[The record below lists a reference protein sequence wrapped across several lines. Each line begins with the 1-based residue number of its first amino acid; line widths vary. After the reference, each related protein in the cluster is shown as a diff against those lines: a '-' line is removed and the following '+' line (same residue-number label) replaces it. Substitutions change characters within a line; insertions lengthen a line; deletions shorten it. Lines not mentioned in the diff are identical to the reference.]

1 MMTRIGDRSIDGDHG
16 LQVDKLLA
24 NAKYFGLGCLFGIWF
39 KLMELCVDFLLCDW
53 KDVICEE
60 LGIEYELDG

>member
-1 MMTRIGDRSIDGDHG
+1 MKIMVYKSI
-16 LQVDKLLA
+16 KLLA

-53 KDVICEE
+53 KDALCED
-60 LGIEYELDG
+60 LKFEYLADGH

>member
-1 MMTRIGDRSIDGDHG
+1 MKIMVYKSI
-16 LQVDKLLA
+16 KLLA

-53 KDVICEE
+53 IDVICED
-60 LGIEYELDG
+60 LRFKYLANGY